1 MKKGDF
7 CSFPEFG
14 IFKEAVPDDDSNALF
29 APLGMTV
36 ARAVRGG
43 VEEASPLIQ
52 STMSVQKC
60 SSKQKCGSR
69 GVRERQSAF
78 PLLVWCGLLSDCICE
93 RPPHWSVRPCG

>member
-14 IFKEAVPDDDSNALF
+14 IFKEAVPDDNSNALF

-43 VEEASPLIQ
+43 GEEASPLIQ

-60 SSKQKCGSR
+60 SADVGQTDSVIAASR
-69 GVRERQSAF
+69 PSFFAF
-78 PLLVWCGLLSDCICE
+78 G
-93 RPPHWSVRPCG
+93 